1 MATAQRRMNSTE
13 RLRDTTVLNFGGVS
27 VIRDER
33 VVVDH
38 VDWTMG
44 ADERWVVLGR
54 NGSGKTTLIRIAALY
69 DHPSSGSVQVLG
81 ETLGRCDVRT
91 LRRRIGFVSAA
102 MADLVRPEL
111 LVADVVMCAKYA
123 ALEPYWHDYDAADR
137 ERALMLCER
146 VGIGHAALR
155 PFQTLSSGERQQAMI
170 ARQQMSLDI
179 GLMLFD
185 EPMAGLDL
193 GAREGFIRRLS
204 ELALDSSQPPMAL
217 VTHHVEE
224 IPTGITHALLIH
236 QGKVLASGALD
247 DTLTAANL
255 SACFEVDLRLARRA
269 GRWTAW
275 GDGG

>member
-1 MATAQRRMNSTE
+1 MNSTE

-204 ELALDSSQPPMAL
+204 
-217 VTHHVEE
+217 
-224 IPTGITHALLIH
+224 
-236 QGKVLASGALD
+236 
-247 DTLTAANL
+247 
-255 SACFEVDLRLARRA
+255 
-269 GRWTAW
+269 
-275 GDGG
+275 